1 MHEKFI
7 DLGWLLNTHSQYVS
21 MMHCE
26 LSGLSHCASN
36 NGKAGGLDLGLI
48 RIVLILGRTDA
59 EAEAPM
65 L

>member
-1 MHEKFI
+1 
-7 DLGWLLNTHSQYVS
+7 